1 MGEQLIIINWSLIGS
16 FVLSIW
22 FLSEFKTH
30 IINTILRKD
39 LDESNVEEYIA
50 LNWNFKILKT
60 DFTISEMILCPIC
73 LGFWIALIISISYG
87 NMLTLPIVYMFQMI
101 GFGIL
106 KKLLN

>member
-39 LDESNVEEYIA
+39 LDKSNVEEYIA

-60 DFTISEMILCPIC
+60 DFTISEMVLCPIC
-73 LGFWIALIISISYG
+73 LGFWVAFIISISYG
-87 NMLTLPIVYMFQMI
+87 NVLTLPIVYMFQMI

>member
-1 MGEQLIIINWSLIGS
+1 MSEQLVIFNWSFIGS
-16 FVLSIW
+16 CFLSIW

-30 IINTILRKD
+30 IINTIFRKD

-60 DFTISEMILCPIC
+60 DFTISEMGLCPIC
-73 LGFWIALIISISYG
+73 LGFWVAFILSISYG
-87 NMLTLPIVYMFQMI
+87 NMITLPIIYMFQMI
-101 GFGIL
+101 QFGIL